1 MDDDVFDMLN
11 SRCVQPGNEAG
22 YIEIVTT
29 NAKATAINEMRINSV
44 PGSLKKFE
52 AVIKGDYP
60 KEAPV
65 EKILLIKEGSRVMI
79 TRNGG
84 EYVNGSLG
92 VVSSIK
98 MERLKWF
105 LINQK

>member
-79 TRNGG
+79 TRNG
-84 EYVNGSLG
+84 
-92 VVSSIK
+92 VSTSMDLLESYLLLK